1 MNVGWRHGTAEAASS
16 ADGPADAAFPRRRD
30 VLDVSRVAAAVAE
43 AGGLPDAVGL
53 PDGGAGRPVEG
64 DRLVDVYYYP
74 GRTLQAVHRLGR
86 NIVTV
91 HAAPVGV
98 PLPSTTE
105 DLLLP
110 GLHGV
115 ARFFPADPGLHSL
128 ASVHAELGP
137 DADLLTYLPGMR
149 CVLGGPDRV
158 AKVRTAAETLQA
170 HRRQVELWATPGR
183 AFRMARPL
191 SIDIGRAVRWEQR
204 VAGRGVES
212 CLGEMPSA
220 ELAGIVAVGLAGLHA
235 LDLDSAAGRG
245 LPALGADQLLDRLER
260 KTLRTIG
267 RALPALAGRSAALAG
282 ALRAAGPPA
291 WGPATAV
298 HGDFHIANLLLDADG
313 LVLLDLDELSRGDAE
328 LDLALFASRLLLVA
342 LHRGDGLG
350 EAARLVAEL
359 TDAYGAARGRAV
371 DERSFAWYLATCLI
385 ARQVKTS
392 IRHLAPDLEQLCSS
406 LLSLAE
412 HTLARGAFD
421 VATVEGVAA

>member
-1 MNVGWRHGTAEAASS
+1 VNVGWRHGAAAVASS

-30 VLDVSRVAAAVAE
+30 LLDPARVAAAVAE
-43 AGGLPDAVGL
+43 AGGMRAN
-53 PDGGAGRPVEG
+53 GGGRPADR
-64 DRLVDVYYYP
+64 DRLLDVYYYP
-74 GRTLQAVHRLGR
+74 GRTLQAVHRIGAHIL
-86 NIVTV
+86 TV

-98 PLPSTTE
+98 ALPSTTE

-115 ARFFPADPGLHSL
+115 ARLFPADPGLPSL

-137 DADLLTYLPGMR
+137 DADLLTYLPGQR

-158 AKVRTAAETLQA
+158 AKVRTAAETLRA
-170 HRRQVELWATPGR
+170 HHRQVDLWATPGR

-191 SIDIGRAVRWEQR
+191 GIDIGRAVRWEQR
-204 VAGRGVES
+204 IAGRGVES
-212 CLGEMPSA
+212 CLGEMPRT
-220 ELAGIVAVGLAGLHA
+220 ELAGLVAVGLAGLHA
-235 LDLDSAAGRG
+235 LDLDSSAGRD
-245 LPALGADQLLDRLER
+245 LPDLGADQLLDRLER

-267 RALPALAGRSAALAG
+267 RALPGLAGRSAALAG

-291 WGPATAV
+291 CGPATAV

-359 TDAYGAARGRAV
+359 TDAYGAARGWAV

-385 ARQVKTS
+385 GRQVKTS
-392 IRHLAPDLEQLCSS
+392 IRHLAPDLEGLCSS

-421 VATVEGVAA
+421 VATVERVAA